1 MDKKV
6 AFGTTTEQ
14 LLSTL
19 FGLAVESGH
28 CVTGSN
34 FADLIP
40 QFTYQGGPCP
50 RIADGGSIASLREQ
64 KHLMPRCIHSIGDD
78 GDPSDIVWNS
88 EIRAADTGKYPQ
100 ISCRRKIGARKTSI
114 PDL

>member
-6 AFGTTTEQ
+6 AFATTTEQ

-28 CVTGSN
+28 CVTR
-34 FADLIP
+34 ADLTDLIS

-50 RIADGGSIASLREQ
+50 SIADGGSIASLREQ
-64 KHLMPRCIHSIGDD
+64 KHLMPRCIHSIGDN

-88 EIRAADTGKYPQ
+88 EIRAADSGKYPQ
-100 ISCRRKIGARKTSI
+100 ISCRGKIGARKTSI
-114 PDL
+114 ADL